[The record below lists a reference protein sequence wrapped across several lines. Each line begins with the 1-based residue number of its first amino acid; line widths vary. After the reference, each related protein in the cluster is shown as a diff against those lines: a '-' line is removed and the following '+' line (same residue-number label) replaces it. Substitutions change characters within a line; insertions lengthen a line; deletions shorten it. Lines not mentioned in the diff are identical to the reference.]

1 MDPATQQATTEAAT
15 QSMIYLQL
23 PHRWPEQTDIIS
35 LCMHMGPG
43 PAFLLVLLGVVYLL
57 FGFYLYKALITF
69 NATALGALMGLIIGQ
84 KFEQP
89 IMGAVLGG
97 FLAAALT
104 WPQMKYAVALMGG
117 LIGGVIG
124 AGIWQSLGLE
134 NTYAWTGAMMG
145 LIFFGLLSFILFRG
159 SIMMYT
165 SFQGSMMLVFG
176 LLGLILK
183 YQDIGLPLA
192 SKMSVNSFLLP
203 IFVLIPTILG
213 ILYQQANAPAPSTGG
228 GSGGSGGGSGGG
240 GQKK

>member
-1 MDPATQQATTEAAT
+1 VDPATQQAATDTAA
-15 QSMIYLQL
+15 QSIIYFEL

-35 LCMHMGPG
+35 LCMHMGPA

-69 NATALGALMGLIIGQ
+69 NAAALGALIGLIIGQ
-84 KFEQP
+84 KFNQP
-89 IMGAVLGG
+89 VIGAVLCG

-117 LIGGVIG
+117 LVGGVIG
-124 AGIWQSLGLE
+124 AGIWQSFGLE
-134 NTYAWTGAMMG
+134 TAYAWTGAMMG
-145 LIFFGLLSFILFRG
+145 LIFFGLLSFILYRG

-165 SFQGSMMLVFG
+165 SFQGSIMLVFG
-176 LLGLILK
+176 LLALILK
-183 YQDIGLPLA
+183 YQEIGLPLA
-192 SKMSVNSFLLP
+192 SKMTVNSFLLP

-213 ILYQQANAPAPSTGG
+213 ILYQQANAPAPSAGG
-228 GSGGSGGGSGGG
+228 GGGGGG